1 MKLVKSVRQL
11 KHMTRFLLS
20 PSERMLLRFQKRNV
34 IEIDTSSAD
43 SDIQELDPANHLA
56 GNDKFNK
63 DKQ

>member
-1 MKLVKSVRQL
+1 
-11 KHMTRFLLS
+11 MTRFLLS